1 MTPRARLCGEVTAS
15 TRGASRT
22 SRYAAVTETAL
33 RRSLPSPIKTHQK
46 GHNMK
51 HTVLCGIDRQSE
63 LKSLVSGRK
72 TALLTAASGISKT
85 GNPTYEILAGLSDL
99 RILLAPEH
107 GLASA
112 MQDGGF
118 SKEDGVPHAET
129 GASLYDITALRG
141 GDRLTE
147 LLRGVDLAVYD
158 IQDVGARFYTDIS
171 NLSQLMRAAKAAG
184 KPVLVLDRPNPI
196 GNRVCEGL
204 ILDESRHSSFVGEY
218 AVPTRYALTVGEYA
232 RYINAEKGIGCE
244 LHVLPCEGWAPHVH
258 YDETDLIWV
267 NPSPNIPTVNC
278 ALNYIGSCVYE
289 ATNLSE
295 GRGTTR
301 PFDWLGAPFV
311 DEKALARDM
320 NALCLPGVLFR
331 PLSFTPMFNKHAGS
345 VCRGVEL
352 HITDREAYRPF
363 ETMLH
368 MLRHFKKYPEFTVNR
383 ASMALRIGQDIL
395 TDDYDPAWVLAR
407 AAEDTKRFCENVEKY
422 RLYFG

>member
-1 MTPRARLCGEVTAS
+1 
-15 TRGASRT
+15 
-22 SRYAAVTETAL
+22 
-33 RRSLPSPIKTHQK
+33 
-46 GHNMK
+46 MK
-51 HTVLCGIDRQSE
+51 QTVLCGIDRQSE

-85 GNPTYEILAGLSDL
+85 GIPTYGILADLSDL

-107 GLASA
+107 GLTSA

-118 SKEDGVPHAET
+118 SKEDGIPHAET
-129 GASLYDITALRG
+129 GAALYDVTALRG
-141 GDRLTE
+141 SDRLTE

-158 IQDVGARFYTDIS
+158 IQDVGARFYTYIS

-196 GNRVCEGL
+196 GNRACEGL

-232 RYINAEKGIGCE
+232 RYVNVEKGIGCE
-244 LHVLPCEGWAPHVH
+244 LHVLPCEGWAPHVY
-258 YDETDLIWV
+258 YDETDLLWV

-311 DEKALARDM
+311 DEKALAGDM

-331 PLSFTPMFNKHAGS
+331 PLAFTPMFNKHAGT

-352 HITDREAYRPF
+352 HITDRDAYRPF

-368 MLRHFKKYPEFTVNR
+368 MLRHFKKYPEFTINR
-383 ASMALRIGQDIL
+383 ASMALRIGQDVL
-395 TDDYDPAWVLAR
+395 ADDYDPATVLTR

>member
-1 MTPRARLCGEVTAS
+1 
-15 TRGASRT
+15 
-22 SRYAAVTETAL
+22 
-33 RRSLPSPIKTHQK
+33 
-46 GHNMK
+46 MK

-158 IQDVGARFYTDIS
+158 IQDVGARFYTYIS

-258 YDETDLIWV
+258 YDETDLLWV

-320 NALCLPGVLFR
+320 NALCLSGVLFR